1 MSMRHLFS
9 LVVSQGNER
18 QAHFTGQSATIGRLS
33 TADLR
38 VADATASRLHARVD
52 VGEDGVL
59 SIVDTGGSGGTRLNG
74 EEIQTAV
81 ISPGDQIE
89 LGRSVITYLR
99 SEMDDALTGD
109 DASLSSVFETSKE
122 AKQVHLEAARR
133 VAHRERSE
141 PQKETTDTAYE
152 MKPKELTETR
162 AMGGAESAVERI
174 YVEPESVVT
183 PSTAALEVAL
193 LYNGGR
199 FELAH
204 FNDGPVQ
211 IGKDLEVPVE
221 GTHFEG
227 RTLFDRSDTGW
238 VVFVPSGEMWRP
250 EHGGGK
256 VTKPELV
263 PGFFRDGDSVGAPIG
278 IRDSGSF
285 TCGPIQLD
293 YKLVPTARPW
303 PVSWLSQINFDF
315 INLLLL
321 SLLLHAA
328 AIIALSLHPPRVQTL
343 EDTLTKAPNRFVR
356 LMIQPRPKKKPDE
369 LKEKAKS
376 KAKSK
381 DVKKSAPGARDKE
394 DSKAK
399 AKPTAADVV
408 AAEQAM
414 ESLFGGAS
422 GTASEV
428 LSAGNNELSNALGS
442 IAAVDPNANLVG
454 LSNNEAVRRAN
465 AAVDLKR
472 IATRG
477 RSSDR
482 NYGRTQRN
490 LGDKKKLKISLNSA
504 GSKIKGNLDKAVVE
518 RVVRRHRAQIK
529 YCYELELMRTP
540 GLEGKLVMQ
549 WVIGPDGKVRSA
561 KSRAE
566 GTTLA
571 NPALTRC
578 IINKIRSWVFPTPK
592 GGGVV
597 VVNWPF
603 LFKEAG

>member
-9 LVVSQGNER
+9 LVVAQGSEK
-18 QAHFTGQSATIGRLS
+18 QVHFSGLSATIGRLS

-52 VGEDGVL
+52 VGDDGTL
-59 SIVDTGGSGGTRLNG
+59 TIVDTGGAGGTRLNG
-74 EEIQTAV
+74 VDVQSAALK
-81 ISPGDQIE
+81 PGDRIE

-99 SEMDDALTGD
+99 SEEDDELVGVD
-109 DASLSSVFETSKE
+109 ESLSSVFETSQE
-122 AKQVHLEAARR
+122 AKQAHLEAARR

-141 PQKETTDTAYE
+141 PQREV
-152 MKPKELTETR
+152 TETAFDVKPEVLVETN
-162 AMGGAESAVERI
+162 AMDEVPVERI

-183 PSTAALEVAL
+183 PTTAALEVAL

-204 FNDGPVQ
+204 FNEGPVC
-211 IGKDLEVPVE
+211 IGKELEVPVE
-221 GTHFEG
+221 GTHYEG
-227 RTLFDRSDTGW
+227 RTLFDRVDSGW
-238 VVFVPSGEMWRP
+238 VVFVPSGEIWRP

-256 VTKPELV
+256 VTKPDLV

-293 YKLVPTARPW
+293 YRLVPAARPW
-303 PVSWLSQINFDF
+303 PIPWLSQVNFDF

-328 AIIALSLHPPRVQTL
+328 LIIALTLHPPQVQTL

-356 LMIQPRPKKKPDE
+356 LILQPRPKPKP
-369 LKEKAKS
+369 EKAKKLAKDKV
-376 KAKSK
+376 KAG
-381 DVKKSAPGARDKE
+381 DLKKSAPGERTE
-394 DSKAK
+394 NDSKAK
-399 AKPTAADVV
+399 MRPTAEDVS

-442 IAAVDPNANLVG
+442 ISAVDPNASLVG
-454 LSNNEAVRRAN
+454 LSSNDAVRRAN
-465 AAVDLKR
+465 SAVDLKR

-482 NYGRTQRN
+482 NYGRKQRN
-490 LGDKKKLKISLNSA
+490 LGDKKRLNINIKSA
-504 GSKIKGNLDKAVVE
+504 GSKVKGNLDKAVVE

-549 WVIGPDGKVRSA
+549 WVIGKDGRVTSA

-578 IINKIRSWVFPTPK
+578 IVNKIRSWAFPSPK

-597 VVNWPF
+597 IVNWPF